1 MNNTISIIIGY
12 TSFTP
17 NLISFIVGITIFI
30 LAAKAFIKY
39 ISKIT
44 DHKGIFEVESTL
56 KNIS

>member
-30 LAAKAFIKY
+30 LAAKASIKY
-39 ISKIT
+39 INKIT
-44 DHKGIFEVESTL
+44 EHKENLEVESTL